1 MLYLGRGTL
10 IKFVSDGHISLDHPN
25 PGLPNGM
32 TEPANL
38 NELESYMEM
47 LYEDIPEKVKGAS
60 FILQL
65 ARNPDY
71 LEELCQNG
79 RLKLFT
85 RSL

>member
-1 MLYLGRGTL
+1 M
-10 IKFVSDGHISLDHPN
+10 SLNHPD
-25 PGLPNGM
+25 PG
-32 TEPANL
+32 EPKEQANL

-47 LYEDIPEKVKGAS
+47 LYEEMPDKVRGAS

-79 RLKLFT
+79 ERERERERTGGGLRLEHYPK
-85 RSL
+85 